1 MKVQL
6 KNIICT
12 TDFSDYSNQTIP
24 YGIALAKTFAAK
36 LYICHVIDMSFGSKY
51 GKKTSA
57 SVEQE
62 NQMRDYAYKT
72 IEELVGKEPVDW
84 EPLVTVGPAADEI
97 DRLVKEKNADIVI
110 SATRVRSGLK
120 RLVLGSVTEHMIR
133 TLPCPLV
140 VLRGSEEEF
149 ITAENI
155 DTMFQRILI
164 GYDFSPYSEKAL
176 EHGLSLAK
184 QFQSE
189 LHLVHVME
197 PPVYKYLLNESQ
209 EKNEENFRQDLIE
222 EYNKKLAA
230 MIPEEDQDWCKP
242 KTTLLIGKP
251 HVELNNY
258 ATSNNIDLMILGT
271 RGIGLVETLFL
282 GSTTDRVVREAPC
295 PVLSVC
301 LAEQEVE

>member
-57 SVEQE
+57 SIEQE
-62 NQMRDYAYKT
+62 NQMRDYAYQT
-72 IEELVGKEPVDW
+72 IEELVGKTAIDW
-84 EPLVTVGPAADEI
+84 EPLVAVGPPADEI

-140 VLRGSEEEF
+140 VLRGSEDEF

-155 DTMFQRILI
+155 DTKFQQILI
-164 GYDFSPYSEKAL
+164 GYDFSPYSEQAL

-189 LHLVHVME
+189 LHLVHVMD
-197 PPVYKYLLNESQ
+197 PPVYKYLLSESQ
-209 EKNEENFRQDLIE
+209 EKDEDNFRRNLIE
-222 EYNKKLAA
+222 EYNKKLAG
-230 MIPEEDQDWCKP
+230 MLPEEDKDWCKP
-242 KTTLLIGKP
+242 KTRLLIGKP

-301 LAEQEVE
+301 LAEQEVA